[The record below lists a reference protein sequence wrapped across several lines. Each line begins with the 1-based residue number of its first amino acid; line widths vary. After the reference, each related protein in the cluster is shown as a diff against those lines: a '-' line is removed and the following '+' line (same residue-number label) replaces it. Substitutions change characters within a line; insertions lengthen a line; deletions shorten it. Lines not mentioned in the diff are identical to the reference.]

1 MTESQALAGANLRSG
16 RGYDLWRRE
25 LRAML
30 ALGWPLALS
39 TLAQMAVTITD
50 VIFIGRLG
58 AQALAAATLGVN
70 LYHLVMLFS
79 LGLLMAAPPMIAR
92 ALGRNRFAVG
102 EVRRTVRQG
111 FWSAIIVFIPCALLL
126 WNGER
131 VLLLIGEPAE
141 LSAMAGAYL
150 RAFMWGLLPFL
161 GFLVLRSFVA
171 ALERPQW
178 AMVAALASIV
188 FNIAG
193 NWLLVFGNLG
203 FPRLEIV
210 GSGIAS
216 ASANLL
222 LFLVLAVVVVRDRRF
237 RRYRVFG
244 RLWQPDWPRLAAFWR
259 LGLPIA
265 VVSTIEVS
273 VFNAATFM
281 MGWIGEAELAAHAI
295 ALNLVGIAFMLVVGL
310 SQAVTVRVGL
320 AFGAG
325 DVDGVA
331 RAGWVGFGLGMAAM
345 AVSGLVMTLMP
356 EVLAGIFLDTR
367 DPANARAVQFAVTFL
382 ALAALFQL
390 ADGAQVLG
398 IAALRGL
405 HDTRMPMVYGLIGYW
420 LIGMP
425 LSAGLA
431 FYVGWGGTGIWIGLT
446 TGLCVVAALMLARWT
461 RRRHLGLLA
470 GAGGPRS

>member
-1 MTESQALAGANLRSG
+1 
-16 RGYDLWRRE
+16 
-25 LRAML
+25 ML
-30 ALGWPLALS
+30 TLGWPLALS
-39 TLAQMAVTITD
+39 TLAQMAVMVTD

-58 AQALAAATLGVN
+58 SQALAAATLATN

-92 ALGRNRFAVG
+92 ELGRNRFAVN

-111 FWSAIIVFIPCALLL
+111 FWSAAIVFIPCAILL

-131 VLLLIGEPAE
+131 VLLLIGEPAD
-141 LSAMAGAYL
+141 LSAMAGGYL
-150 RAFMWGLLPFL
+150 RAFLWGLLPFL

-178 AMVAALASIV
+178 ALVAALFSIV
-188 FNIAG
+188 FNIFG

-216 ASANLL
+216 ACANLM
-222 LFLVLAVVVVRDRRF
+222 LFLVLLVVVLRDRRF

-244 RLWQPDWPRLAAFWR
+244 RFWQPDWPRLAAFWK

-265 VVSTIEVS
+265 AVSTLEVS
-273 VFNAATFM
+273 VFNAAAFM
-281 MGWIGEAELAAHAI
+281 MGWIGEAELAAHAV
-295 ALNLVGIAFMLVVGL
+295 ALQLVGVAFMLVVGL

-325 DVDGVA
+325 DKAGVM
-331 RAGWVGFGLGMAAM
+331 RAGWIGFGLGMTAM
-345 AVSGLVMTLMP
+345 AISGLVMTLVP
-356 EVLAGIFLDTR
+356 EALAGIFLDTR
-367 DPANARAVQFAVTFL
+367 DPANARAVQLAVTFL

-405 HDTRMPMVYGLIGYW
+405 HDTRQPMVYGIVGYW
-420 LIGMP
+420 LIGLP
-425 LSAGLA
+425 LSVYLA
-431 FYVGWGGTGIWIGLT
+431 FGVGLGGAGIWTGLT
-446 TGLCVVAALMLARWT
+446 VGLCVVAALMLARWT
-461 RRRHLGLLA
+461 RRERLGLLA
-470 GAGGPRS
+470 GAGRTAT

>member
-1 MTESQALAGANLRSG
+1 MVDTQALAGADTRSG
-16 RGYDLWRRE
+16 RGYDSWRRE
-25 LRAML
+25 LRSTL
-30 ALGWPLALS
+30 ALGLPLAMS
-39 TLAQMAVTITD
+39 TLAQMAVTTTD

-58 AQALAAATLGVN
+58 SQALAAATLATN
-70 LYHLVMLFS
+70 LYHLVMLFA

-92 ALGRNRFAVG
+92 ELGRNRFAVG

-111 FWSAIIVFIPCALLL
+111 LWSAVIVFVPCAVLL

-141 LSAMAGAYL
+141 LSAMAGGYL
-150 RAFMWGLLPFL
+150 RAFLWGLLPFL
-161 GFLVLRSFVA
+161 CFLVLRSFVA

-178 AMVAALASIV
+178 ALVAALFSIV

-203 FPRLEIV
+203 FPRLELV

-222 LFLVLAVVVVRDRRF
+222 LFGVLAFVVARDRRF
-237 RRYRVFG
+237 RRYRLFG
-244 RLWQPDWPRLAAFWR
+244 RFWQADWPRLAAFWR

-265 VVSTIEVS
+265 AVSTLEVS
-273 VFNAATFM
+273 VFNAAAFM

-295 ALNLVGIAFMLVVGL
+295 ALQLVGAAFMLVVGL
-310 SQAVTVRVGL
+310 SQAVTVRVGR

-325 DVDGVA
+325 DADGVA
-331 RAGWVGFGLGMAAM
+331 RAGWVGLGLGLTAM
-345 AVSGLVMTLMP
+345 AVSGLTMTLIP
-356 EVLAGIFLDTR
+356 ETLAGIFLDTR
-367 DPANARAVQFAVTFL
+367 DPANARAVELAVTFL

-405 HDTRMPMVYGLIGYW
+405 HDTRAPLAYGFIGYW
-420 LIGMP
+420 LIGLP
-425 LSAGLA
+425 LGVGLA
-431 FYVGWGGTGIWIGLT
+431 FGAGWGGAGIWIGLT
-446 TGLCVVAALMLARWT
+446 AGLCVVATLMLSRWV
-461 RRRHLGLLA
+461 RRKRLGLLA
-470 GAGGPRS
+470 GAGRADG